1 MSRILMAGLACAAAL
16 CGCVAGIEA
25 SGKYPERTFAVAAAP
40 SAVFLRAAVYARTCH
55 EQSQRAVGVTFVA
68 ERHPDAKSLGGEVKV
83 RRDDLPGKYFE
94 IIAVRHDGKGDSLV
108 TVTVLGEK
116 EWDEAEL
123 DAAERSIATA
133 TPVCRQVAR

>member
-25 SGKYPERTFAVAAAP
+25 SGKYPERTFAV
-40 SAVFLRAAVYARTCH
+40 AAVYARTCH